1 MLSLRQWKY
10 EHKYKMA
17 STEQGGSDAA
27 RQESV
32 AVNVLRCTK
41 TAQKLESAA
50 FNAVSLGQWES
61 AQAYFN
67 TMVRGEEGASRENAK
82 ELLKLLIMEAS
93 SFW

>member
-1 MLSLRQWKY
+1 
-10 EHKYKMA
+10 MA
-17 STEQGGSDAA
+17 ETEQENSDAA
-27 RQESV
+27 RLGSV
-32 AVNVLRCTK
+32 AGNVLRCTK

-67 TMVRGEEGASRENAK
+67 TLVSGQEGASRENAK
-82 ELLKLLIMEAS
+82 ELLKLLIMESS